1 MMDEG
6 WDRARE
12 LRHELKAEWADL
24 WRTKYD
30 DEVRA
35 EGVSSD
41 EFERLFVDQ
50 GEVIVAT
57 RDFKPLSFREILE
70 AYLGSAV
77 ADRVAPDP
85 MVGGWRKFIK
95 ENIPKPK
102 PAQRERPKVEVDL
115 SQQQR
120 KGGHGWLNKAR
131 VWRRI
136 RKNRPYN

>member
-1 MMDEG
+1 MDEG

-57 RDFKPLSFREILE
+57 RDFKSLSFSEILNKH
-70 AYLGSAV
+70 LGSDLAGKIS
-77 ADRVAPDP
+77 PDP
-85 MVGGWRKFIK
+85 SVGGWRKFVKDHIR
-95 ENIPKPK
+95 KPK
-102 PAQRERPKVEVDL
+102 PTKRERPEIKVDL
-115 SQQQR
+115 TQQQR
-120 KGGHGWLNKAR
+120 KQCRGWLNKAR

-136 RKNRPYN
+136 RKNRPDN